1 MPRLRSSPEEK
12 RAFEISHIL
21 DQMKQSYPVLQADVE
36 NSLIE
41 TISGKLVTVQ
51 ERMLFG
57 ALLGEYKQLGQ
68 EFMETQEVSF
78 LL

>member
-1 MPRLRSSPEEK
+1 
-12 RAFEISHIL
+12 
-21 DQMKQSYPVLQADVE
+21 MKQSYPVLQADVE